1 MRYQEED
8 DSYLKKGMK
17 DEPER
22 YPRPRGFNQMYRPNK
37 PKPKAPKGQPRI
49 KKTTDPNFKFDYG
62 TTRPSTMPSKGYKPK
77 SSTMPSLKKP
87 ANKKK
92 AALGS
97 MLSSLS
103 SGASF
108 RNQ

>member
-22 YPRPRGFNQMYRPNK
+22 YPRPRGFNQMYRPN
-37 PKPKAPKGQPRI
+37 APKLKGGKLP
-49 KKTTDPNFKFDYG
+49 
-62 TTRPSTMPSKGYKPK
+62 MPSKGYKPK
-77 SSTMPSLKKP
+77 NSTMPSLKKP